1 MMIPNQ
7 IQSFL
12 LYMNDQGFQ
21 AYLVGG
27 CVRDGLMHLIPHDWD
42 VCTDALPQE
51 LQELFPDSLSYG
63 IRHGTVTVKWQKQP
77 IEVTTFRTESAYS
90 DHRRPDH
97 VSFVKELNTDLA
109 RRDFTVNAMAMDAAE
124 ILHDPFGGL
133 RDLEAGTIRAV
144 GSAELRFREDAL
156 RMLRAIRFSAQL
168 GFSIESS
175 TKAGIQK
182 CALLTSALSAERVA
196 QEIEKTL
203 LTEHPEHVSDMIA
216 AGLLIPWIKNTI
228 QDQPDKMKS
237 LKRNRIHRWCGFG
250 LLLQDTAFLNNLRL
264 DRKTIMIC
272 GTCIHIRESE
282 NRDAIFWKQAV
293 HQYGTEAAIVSAEV
307 LSAWDSTEDEQILH
321 RIQSNGECCSVS
333 ELAVTGNDL
342 KGLGYQ
348 GKEIGTALNAAL
360 QYVWRYP
367 EQNVRESLLNYLQ
380 EEIHHG

>member
-51 LQELFPDSLSYG
+51 LQVLFPDSLSYG
-63 IRHGTVTVKWQKQP
+63 IQHGTVTVKWQKQL
-77 IEVTTFRTESAYS
+77 IEVTTFRAESAYT

-97 VSFVKELNTDLA
+97 VSYIKDLSHDLA
-109 RRDFTVNAMAMDAAE
+109 RRDFTVNAMAMDAAG

-133 RDLEAGTIRAV
+133 CDLETGTIRAV
-144 GSAELRFREDAL
+144 GLPESRFREDAL

-168 GFSIESS
+168 NFSIEPN
-175 TKAGIQK
+175 TKAGILS
-182 CALLTSALSAERVA
+182 CASLTSALSAERVA

-203 LTEHPEHVSDMIA
+203 LTAHPERVSDMIA
-216 AGLLIPWIKNTI
+216 AGLLIPWIKNPI
-228 QDQPDKMKS
+228 QDQPDKLKS
-237 LKRNRIHRWCGFG
+237 VKRNRIHRWCGFG
-250 LLLQDTAFLNNLRL
+250 LLLHDAAFLNNLRL
-264 DRKTIMIC
+264 DRKTAMIC

-307 LSAWDSTEDEQILH
+307 LSAWGSTDDEQILH